1 MISRCSREGDENI
14 KEKYK
19 ISFGLQYDAW
29 EMAIQMPDWVEYASE
44 AEAHK
49 ISGDTTVFA
58 LLTANAIFLFYERNI
73 HRILPNEQEIYQFSV
88 LDEDV
93 YDRLGPPLSP
103 DDIDELVEQGNLDS
117 VIFSER
123 YMVTEDDYV
132 EFKGDASEAFKILR
146 QKQKP
151 LHHMPETK
159 EFPKSTGIAGY
170 LFESIWY
177 KVDRVY

>member
-58 LLTANAIFLFYERNI
+58 LLTANAIFYFMREC
-73 HRILPNEQEIYQFSV
+73 PQ
-88 LDEDV
+88 DT
-93 YDRLGPPLSP
+93 
-103 DDIDELVEQGNLDS
+103 
-117 VIFSER
+117 SE
-123 YMVTEDDYV
+123 
-132 EFKGDASEAFKILR
+132 
-146 QKQKP
+146 
-151 LHHMPETK
+151 
-159 EFPKSTGIAGY
+159 
-170 LFESIWY
+170 
-177 KVDRVY
+177 